1 MAYTDKEKAAYN
13 AKYYAEHKKEDNVRS
28 RQYHKDHKEE
38 IRAYSAEY
46 YATHKE
52 ENAVRCRRNALERRY
67 GLATADYDR
76 MFADQNGVC
85 AICGHSPNGRKLDV
99 DHDHLTDRIRGLL
112 CSSCNIMLGGAND
125 SQDTLAKAIE
135 YLRQS

>member
-28 RQYHKDHKEE
+28 RQYHKD
-38 IRAYSAEY
+38 
-46 YATHKE
+46 HKE

-85 AICGHSPNGRKLDV
+85 AICDHSPNGRKLDV